1 MVSNERTI
9 SVASDVEDDPVSL
22 GTSFREMTK
31 ELIESRDLL
40 WQLTVRDLKLR
51 YKQAAMGVLWAIF
64 MPMVIVGA
72 GLFMRTLIARLS
84 GTQVGVQDLGSV
96 AVKSL
101 VWSFFAGS
109 MSFSVGSLTQN
120 LPLVTKIYFPR
131 EVLPLSAVLTQLLDT
146 AVGGGI
152 LLVALTLSGSVHWS
166 WQMLWAVPT
175 LGLLLLGVAGLALV
189 DGGANLFYRD
199 VKYIVQ
205 VVVSFGILFVP
216 VFYEPALFGR
226 AGWWLYIN
234 PLAVVMEGLRLSLIE
249 GESLGSVSADWHPL
263 LLVYALA
270 VSLAVTLVGWL
281 VFHRS
286 ESVFAERA

>member
-152 LLVALTLSGSVHWS
+152 LLVALTLTGSVHWS

-189 DGGANLFYRD
+189 VGGANLFYRD

>member
-1 MVSNERTI
+1 
-9 SVASDVEDDPVSL
+9 
-22 GTSFREMTK
+22 
-31 ELIESRDLL
+31 
-40 WQLTVRDLKLR
+40 
-51 YKQAAMGVLWAIF
+51 MGVLWAIF

-152 LLVALTLSGSVHWS
+152 LLVALTLTGSVHWS

-189 DGGANLFYRD
+189 VGGANLFYRD